1 MKKITTALVGSLFGL
16 GLTSAAVAQTTI
28 SGNLD
33 LVYHAISSKATPDTA
48 TGMGSYR
55 AYGQETQINL
65 ANKGK
70 LSNGMDYAAGF
81 SWEIDGNEALG
92 STGNDDSSNGR
103 NENVYIDLFLS
114 KDTYVSISQDHIPNS
129 DVTMTNL
136 VGWSYI
142 GVQGVNNLA
151 ALYPTSFNDS
161 GLGIGLVHNLGPTTL
176 AVAYQPNPG
185 KSGGAS
191 DTGHNIGSANDTADN
206 SKVEAV
212 LRGGLGVKGLD
223 TLLGYTSQK
232 GNSTSMKD
240 EDGWRA
246 AAKYNFGAITVAGDY
261 IKVEGQNQ
269 RQVASPYT
277 ARTGGADEITGKSI
291 GVSYAITPA
300 LSVGALRAKADGN
313 LTGSVTEK
321 VNQVAVGYNLGA
333 VALQAQ
339 YKDGKGISGI
349 PGEAGEGDSFHVKM
363 STRF

>member
-16 GLTSAAVAQTTI
+16 GLTSAAVAQTTV

-33 LVYHAISSKATPDTA
+33 LVYHAISPKATPDAA

-55 AYGQETQINL
+55 AYGQEAQINL
-65 ANKGK
+65 QNKGK
-70 LSNGMDYAAGF
+70 LSNGMEYAAGF
-81 SWEIDGNEALG
+81 SWELDGNEALG
-92 STGNDDSSNGR
+92 SAGNDDSANAR

-114 KDTYVSISQDHIPNS
+114 KNTYISISQDHIPNS
-129 DVTMTNL
+129 DVTMTQL

-142 GVQGVNNLA
+142 GVQGVNNLG

-161 GLGIGLVHNLGPTTL
+161 GLGIGLVHNFGPTTL

-191 DTGHNIGSANDTADN
+191 DTGHNLTSANDTSDN

-223 TLLGYTSQK
+223 TLLGYVSQK
-232 GNSTSMKD
+232 GNNPTMKD
-240 EDGWRA
+240 EDGFRV
-246 AAKYNFGAITVAGDY
+246 AAKYNFGSITVAGDY

-269 RQVASPYT
+269 RQIASPFT
-277 ARTGGADEITGKSI
+277 ARTGGVDEIRGKSI

-300 LSVGALRAKADGN
+300 LSVGALKAKAEGN
-313 LTGSVTEK
+313 LTGSVDETI
-321 VNQVAVGYNLGA
+321 NQIAVGYNLGA
-333 VALQAQ
+333 VAFQAQ
-339 YKDGKGISGI
+339 YKEGKGIAGI
-349 PGEAGEGDSFHVKM
+349 AGDAGKGDSFHVKA

>member
-33 LVYHAISSKATPDTA
+33 LVYHAISAKSTPDTA

-55 AYGQETQINL
+55 AYGQESQINI

-103 NENVYIDLFLS
+103 NENVYIDLFLT
-114 KDTYVSISQDHIPNS
+114 KNTYISISQDHIPNS

-142 GVQGVNNLA
+142 GVQGVNNLG

-161 GLGIGLVHNLGPTTL
+161 GLGIGLVHNFGPTTF
-176 AVAYQPNPG
+176 AIAYQPNPG

-191 DTGHNIGSANDTADN
+191 DTGHNITSAADTADN

-212 LRGGLGVKGLD
+212 LRGDLGVKGLD
-223 TLLGYTSQK
+223 NLLAYTTQK
-232 GNSTSMKD
+232 GNDPSMKD
-240 EDGWRA
+240 EDGWRV

-269 RQVASPYT
+269 RAVASPYT
-277 ARTGGADEITGKSI
+277 ARTGGVDEVKGKSI

-300 LSVGALRAKADGN
+300 LSVGALMAKAEGN

-321 VNQVAVGYNLGA
+321 VNQIAVGYNLGA

-339 YKDGKGISGI
+339 YKEGKGIAGI
-349 PGEAGEGDSFHVKM
+349 DGEPGKGDSFHVRA

>member
-33 LVYHAISSKATPDTA
+33 LVYHAISTKSTPSGD

-55 AYGQETQINL
+55 AYGQEAQINL

-92 STGNDDSSNGR
+92 SSGNDDSANAR
-103 NENVYIDLFLS
+103 NENVYIDLFLT
-114 KDTYVSISQDHIPNS
+114 KDTYISISQDHIPNS

-142 GVQGVNNLA
+142 GVQGVNNLG
-151 ALYPTSFNDS
+151 ALYPTSFNDA
-161 GLGIGLVHNLGPTTL
+161 GLGIGLVHNFGPTTL

-191 DTGHNIGSANDTADN
+191 DTGHNITSAADTSDN

-212 LRGGLGVKGLD
+212 LRGNLGVKGLD
-223 TLLGYTSQK
+223 TLLAYTTQK
-232 GNSTSMKD
+232 GANPTMKD
-240 EDGWRA
+240 EDGWRV

-261 IKVEGQNQ
+261 VKVEGQNQ
-269 RQVASPYT
+269 RAVTGAYT
-277 ARTGGADEITGKSI
+277 ARTGGVDEIKGKSV

-300 LSVGALRAKADGN
+300 LSVGALMAKAEGN
-313 LTGSVTEK
+313 LTGSVDEK
-321 VNQVAVGYNLGA
+321 VNQIAVGYNLGA

-339 YKDGKGISGI
+339 YKEGKGISGI
-349 PGEAGEGDSFHVKM
+349 PGEPGKGDSFHVRA

>member
-33 LVYHAISSKATPDTA
+33 LVYHAISTKSTPSGD

-55 AYGQETQINL
+55 AYGQEAQINL

-92 STGNDDSSNGR
+92 SSGNDDSANAR
-103 NENVYIDLFLS
+103 NENVYIDLFLT
-114 KDTYVSISQDHIPNS
+114 KDTYISISQDHIPNS

-142 GVQGVNNLA
+142 GVQGVNNLG
-151 ALYPTSFNDS
+151 ALYPTSFNDA
-161 GLGIGLVHNLGPTTL
+161 GLGIGLVHNFGPTTL

-191 DTGHNIGSANDTADN
+191 DTGHNITSAADTSDN

-212 LRGGLGVKGLD
+212 LRGNLGVKGLD
-223 TLLGYTSQK
+223 TLLAYTTQK
-232 GNSTSMKD
+232 GANPTMKD
-240 EDGWRA
+240 EDGLRV

-261 IKVEGQNQ
+261 VKVEGQNQ
-269 RQVASPYT
+269 RAVTGAYT
-277 ARTGGADEITGKSI
+277 ARTGGVDEIKGKSV

-300 LSVGALRAKADGN
+300 LSVGALMAKAEGN
-313 LTGSVTEK
+313 LTGSVDEK
-321 VNQVAVGYNLGA
+321 VNQIAVGYNLGA

-339 YKDGKGISGI
+339 YKEGKGISGI
-349 PGEAGEGDSFHVKM
+349 PGEPGKGDSFHVRA

>member
-33 LVYHAISSKATPDTA
+33 LAYHMISAKSPGNAA

-55 AYGQETQINL
+55 AYGQEAQINVQ
-65 ANKGK
+65 NKGK
-70 LSNGMDYAAGF
+70 LSNGMEYAAGF

-92 STGNDDSSNGR
+92 SSGNDDSANAR
-103 NENVYIDLFLS
+103 NENVYIDLILS
-114 KDTYVSISQDHIPNS
+114 KNTYISLSQDHIPNS

-142 GVQGVNNLA
+142 GVQGVNNLG
-151 ALYPTSFNDS
+151 ALYPTNLNDS
-161 GLGIGLVHNLGPTTL
+161 GLGIGLVHNFGPTTL
-176 AVAYQPNPG
+176 AVAYQPNPA

-191 DTGHNIGSANDTADN
+191 DTGHNLTSANDTGDN
-206 SKVEAV
+206 SKYEAV
-212 LRGGLGVKGLD
+212 LRGDLGVKGLD
-223 TLLGYTSQK
+223 TILAYANQK
-232 GNSTSMKD
+232 GNNSTMKD
-240 EDGWRA
+240 EDGFRV
-246 AAKYNFGAITVAGDY
+246 AAKYNFGAITIAGDY

-269 RQVASPYT
+269 RAVTSPFT
-277 ARTGGADEITGKSI
+277 ARTGGLDEIKGKSV

-300 LSVGALRAKADGN
+300 LSVGALMAKAEGN
-313 LTGSVTEK
+313 LTGSVDEK
-321 VNQVAVGYNLGA
+321 VNQIAVGYNLGA

-339 YKDGKGISGI
+339 YKEGKGLAGI
-349 PGEAGEGDSFHVKM
+349 PGEDGKGDSLHFRA

>member
-33 LVYHAISSKATPDTA
+33 LVYHAISAKSTPGAT

-55 AYGQETQINL
+55 AYGQESQINL

-81 SWEIDGNEALG
+81 SWEIDGNEGLG

-103 NENVYIDLFLS
+103 NENVYIDLFLT
-114 KDTYVSISQDHIPNS
+114 KNTYISISQDHIPNS

-142 GVQGVNNLA
+142 GVQGVNNLG

-161 GLGIGLVHNLGPTTL
+161 GLGIGLVHNFGPTTF
-176 AVAYQPNPG
+176 AIAYQPNPG

-191 DTGHNIGSANDTADN
+191 DTGHNITSAADTADN

-212 LRGGLGVKGLD
+212 LRGDLGVKGLD
-223 TLLGYTSQK
+223 TLLAYTTQK
-232 GNSTSMKD
+232 AAIPTAKD
-240 EDGWRA
+240 EDGWRV

-269 RQVASPYT
+269 RAITSPFT
-277 ARTGGADEITGKSI
+277 ARTGGVDEVKGKSV

-300 LSVGALRAKADGN
+300 LSVGALTAKAEGN
-313 LTGSVTEK
+313 LTGSVDEK
-321 VNQVAVGYNLGA
+321 VNQIAVGYNLGA

-339 YKDGKGISGI
+339 YKEGKGLSGI
-349 PGEAGEGDSFHVKM
+349 PGEAGKGDSFHVRA